1 MTSNYSPKASLSD
14 YLKIS
19 ECSLLKYYMNMF
31 SECGQDGILNEIFNR
46 IGIRK
51 GLFCEFG
58 AWDGYHL
65 SNSRR
70 LNILG
75 WKGIFIEGD
84 VEKFKILKE
93 LDPPGLN
100 VLIND
105 FVVPD
110 ANSVQ
115 GNTLDF
121 ILEKNNVVVDEID
134 FLSID
139 IDGLDLEVF
148 ESIKFRPK
156 VVLLEGGFNYNP
168 RLSAPLPLNY
178 SANNNQQPLQYVR
191 DSVRRMG
198 YDIVCF
204 FQDSYLVRNDFLHK
218 FEECVKLTAEDFYKD
233 AWFFA
238 NNNLREM
245 IVNLRKNDP
254 VLQAHEISLLNAFNI
269 NPVAL

>member
-1 MTSNYSPKASLSD
+1 MKNNYSPKACVSD
-14 YLKIS
+14 YLEIS
-19 ECSLLKYYMNMF
+19 ECSLLKHYMNMY

-46 IGIRK
+46 IGIHK

-58 AWDGYHL
+58 AWDGCYL

-75 WKGIFIEGD
+75 WRGIFIEGD
-84 VEKFKILKE
+84 LEKYKVLRD

-100 VLIND
+100 ILIND

-110 ANSVQ
+110 SNSNQ
-115 GNTLDF
+115 GNTLDT
-121 ILEKNNVVVDEID
+121 ILKNNNVIADNID

-148 ESIKFRPK
+148 ESISFRPK

-168 RLSAPLPLNY
+168 GLSAPLPLNY
-178 SANNNQQPLQYVR
+178 SANNNQHPLQYVR
-191 DSVRRMG
+191 DSVRRLG

-218 FEECVKLTAEDFYKD
+218 FEDCANLSTKDLYKD
-233 AWFFA
+233 AWLFA

-245 IVNLRKNDP
+245 IVHLRSNDP
-254 VLQAHEISLLNAFNI
+254 VLQAHEISHLDSFNI
-269 NPVAL
+269 SPIAL